1 MCGYSVYGVF
11 IFKKVY
17 CFINHKIDDG
27 GAMEYDNLTETP
39 DNSTFG
45 MYVYLTAMVTS
56 LFDSKQ
62 IYEDLA
68 HYYS

>member
-1 MCGYSVYGVF
+1 MCGYTVYDVF

-17 CFINHKIDDG
+17 CFINHKINDG
-27 GAMEYDNLTETP
+27 MAMEFDNLTESP
-39 DNSTFG
+39 DSSSFG

-62 IYEDLA
+62 IYEDLT